1 MRTNGYKNYL
11 EHEVLE
17 AQPVKLVQLLYRGA
31 LDSIASA
38 RRHLREGD
46 IRARSQSITKAM
58 LIVTELSLS
67 LNAEHAGDLSRRLRD
82 LYGYVQK
89 LLIKANFAQ
98 REPPLIEAE
107 RLLFTL
113 HEAWTECRASEPERD
128 IQVSEQPE
136 SHEDYKPVACC
147 Y

>member
-1 MRTNGYKNYL
+1 MRTNDYKNYL

-17 AQPVKLVQLLYRGA
+17 AHPVKLVQLLYRGA

-58 LIVTELSLS
+58 LIVTELSSS
-67 LNAEHAGDLSRRLRD
+67 LDVEHGGDLSRNLRD
-82 LYGYVQK
+82 LYAYVQR
-89 LLIKANFAQ
+89 LLIKANFEQ

-113 HEAWTECRASEPERD
+113 HEAWTECRAGEPDRETLESD
-128 IQVSEQPE
+128 QPE
-136 SHEDYKPVACC
+136 SHDYKPVACC